1 MSTLLA
7 EKVTEGSHT
16 PGPWQVRAWSSH
28 ASTTV
33 GIESTDRPGWF
44 DVVAECSGVG
54 ARFTREQE
62 DANARL
68 IAAAP
73 ELLAALKAMDTALCD
88 GFDTQSTRMAGRK
101 ALIDARAAIAKAEGR
116 S

>member
-1 MSTLLA
+1 MSTSNSEPLTTDSRA
-7 EKVTEGSHT
+7 ECSHT
-16 PGPWQVRAWSSH
+16 PAPWQVRAWSCH
-28 ASTTV
+28 APTTV

-54 ARFTREQE
+54 ARFTREQ

-73 ELLAALKAMDTALCD
+73 ELLQALKEMVAISD
-88 GFDTQSTRMAGRK
+88 RK
-101 ALIDARAAIAKAEGR
+101 HDAWDAAHAAIAKAEGR